1 MKRFVFLLALLYL
14 AGLGVSAQEKRPFQR
29 IESNVQI
36 GSGLFLETGKD
47 YRTRFQNPG
56 IVLRLSYGL
65 DIRFLEKWSLM
76 PGIGIRT
83 QMGGVLKV
91 KKVERQKDLM

>member
-14 AGLGVSAQEKRPFQR
+14 ADLGVSAQEKRPFQR

-47 YRTRFQNPG
+47 
-56 IVLRLSYGL
+56 
-65 DIRFLEKWSLM
+65 
-76 PGIGIRT
+76 
-83 QMGGVLKV
+83 
-91 KKVERQKDLM
+91 